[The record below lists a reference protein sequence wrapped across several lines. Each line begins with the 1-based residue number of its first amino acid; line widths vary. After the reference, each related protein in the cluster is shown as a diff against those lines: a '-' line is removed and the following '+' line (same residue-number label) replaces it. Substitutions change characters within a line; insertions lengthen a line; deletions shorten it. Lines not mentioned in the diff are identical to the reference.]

1 MIKFILLTVLC
12 SEPNDL
18 SKCETKA
25 IGDYD
30 TKTKCEEVLKEYSN
44 GMCVEINLKKVRVK

>member
-30 TKTKCEEVLKEYSN
+30 TKTKCEEALKEYKN
-44 GMCVEINLKKVRVK
+44 GMCVEIGLKKVRIK